1 MMQSGVDDRMAQ
13 PEHPGADRD
22 EAVAILRRLEPA
34 LGQVQTDLGQVQ
46 RDVSQVQTELSQ
58 VQTDVKDLNTRV
70 SRLEGQVSQLPGIWQ
85 MASLFTALLA
95 AALGAGA
102 VLVAIFG

>member
-1 MMQSGVDDRMAQ
+1 MAQ
-13 PEHPGADRD
+13 PEKPGADRD

-34 LGQVQTDLGQVQ
+34 LGQVQ
-46 RDVSQVQTELSQ
+46 RDLSQ
-58 VQTDVKDLNTRV
+58 VQTDLSQVQTDMKDLNTRV